1 MILIPV
7 WGKSNPKFSL
17 RFKEKNF
24 KKAGYLFPIRVLT
37 QKLHHKKHK
46 QMKKLLIV
54 LAIGTFA
61 ACSSGTTETT
71 TEDTSTVVAPD
82 TTTTMAPDTTT
93 MAPADTTHADST
105 AH

>member
-1 MILIPV
+1 
-7 WGKSNPKFSL
+7 
-17 RFKEKNF
+17 
-24 KKAGYLFPIRVLT
+24 
-37 QKLHHKKHK
+37 
-46 QMKKLLIV
+46 MKKLLIV

-71 TEDTSTVVAPD
+71 TEDTATVAPAD
-82 TTTTMAPDTTT
+82 TTSVMAPDTAT